1 MQQEF
6 SCPSD
11 AKRQLDKF
19 VKKLK
24 YIQIIESEVI
34 ATQKH
39 ATPGRPKAE
48 QKSSTSS
55 YHLQGTVACSLLNKL
70 ADTPR

>member
-11 AKRQLDKF
+11 AKRQLDK
-19 VKKLK
+19 VAKKLK
-24 YIQIIESEVI
+24 YIQIIESQML

-39 ATPGRPKAE
+39 ATSGWPKA
-48 QKSSTSS
+48 Q
-55 YHLQGTVACSLLNKL
+55 
-70 ADTPR
+70 